1 MSNNVIIDT
10 ANTAFKATQN
20 GNPTRKN
27 ILEIDSANR
36 RILPYVK
43 DSNGNIVNEPIG
55 SGWELGGAGG
65 YRLDRIHA
73 RDVNISTNTLLIE
86 DDSGNKIGMSFDAAT
101 GAVNYNVTTFE
112 GDQFTIKGVQ
122 TQKISS
128 GKGSIDP
135 SLLEFTGL
143 VFGDTFDST
152 ATYDITTAYTY
163 NLSTTTYTANSTTSF
178 ANVPG
183 AQNLQDFLSS
193 PNKDSLIASLS
204 TGDYAVIRVGTD
216 TDRAAD
222 NFLAPIED
230 AVTQFDRG
238 DKILLV
244 KKKSASELEWT
255 DWGAEADVNH

>member
-1 MSNNVIIDT
+1 MS
-10 ANTAFKATQN
+10 
-20 GNPTRKN
+20 
-27 ILEIDSANR
+27 
-36 RILPYVK
+36 
-43 DSNGNIVNEPIG
+43 
-55 SGWELGGAGG
+55 
-65 YRLDRIHA
+65 
-73 RDVNISTNTLLIE
+73 
-86 DDSGNKIGMSFDAAT
+86 
-101 GAVNYNVTTFE
+101 
-112 GDQFTIKGVQ
+112 
-122 TQKISS
+122 
-128 GKGSIDP
+128 
-135 SLLEFTGL
+135 
-143 VFGDTFDST
+143 ST

-204 TGDYAVIRVGTD
+204 TGEYAVIRVGTD

-244 KKKSASELEWT
+244 KKKSESELEWT
-255 DWGAEADVNH
+255 DWGTEVDVNHNTSGNYLNYIELKNVNMTSGTYFIAKTVGNLIYNINDTDLMNNDDLTGVVNGDLFLICCSWFR